1 METTKAL
8 RMSVPYGVVIGGLG
22 EYADEYLLPIFVT
35 SGYRVWI
42 TRGAATLSDT
52 LNRQIDLALVSI
64 PDQSYLDQIP
74 ELLKRCQGV
83 FMLIGPRH
91 DQLVV
96 DAFAYGVD
104 DYIARPFRTDELIA
118 RVRAQ
123 LRRRQRYLPLPF
135 TAGPFT
141 FDLAV
146 RTISFRDQPLDLDL
160 PAFALLTVL
169 AEAPT
174 RRFTS
179 TELLTLVWGRGQA
192 NNVSLLESTWQRV
205 RQQIEGDES
214 VLVGDITREVALL
227 Q

>member
-1 METTKAL
+1 
-8 RMSVPYGVVIGGLG
+8 MSVPYGVLVGGLG
-22 EYADEYLLPIFVT
+22 EYADEYLLPIFIA
-35 SGYRVWI
+35 SGYQIWI
-42 TRGAATLSDT
+42 TRGAASLYDTLS
-52 LNRQIDLALVSI
+52 RQIDLALVSI
-64 PDQSYLDQIP
+64 PDQSYLGQVP
-74 ELLKRCQGV
+74 ELLKQWQGV
-83 FMLIGPRH
+83 FMLVGPRN

-96 DAFAYGVD
+96 DAFDHGVD
-104 DYIARPFRTDELIA
+104 DYIARPFRTDELMA

-123 LRRRQRYLPLPF
+123 LRRRQRYLPPPF

-179 TELLTLVWGRGQA
+179 TELLTLVWGRSQA
-192 NNVSLLESTWQRV
+192 TNASLLEATWRRV
-205 RQQIEGDES
+205 RQQIGDDEN

-227 Q
+227 L